1 MQYESNPQWIR
12 ALVCCRF
19 AGTSFDHKHRSFVY
33 QRTSGVPY
41 HIEVGRFACLQL
53 CRALCGLLCLTLW
66 ARPEHAD
73 EAPREQT
80 LLHSQKLPSCTAAAV
95 VVGFAPLS
103 YYCYCCSCGFSA
115 DGRESTSIVH
125 GQVMCRHRVV
135 VASLLRL
142 IVATL
147 GRYLGAPD
155 RCERRVPRGACIA
168 SALGRSS
175 FFFNTVYTACLLYTS
190 PSPRDLSTSRMPSS
204 A

>member
-155 RCERRVPRGACIA
+155 PHYEYLGERASRAHRRDNRC
-168 SALGRSS
+168 
-175 FFFNTVYTACLLYTS
+175 TVYTAAALRFFIHMASFFLQPHLNVHPTCE
-190 PSPRDLSTSRMPSS
+190 
-204 A
+204 